1 MNAERRAA
9 TLLPPEP
16 TGRAVLARFF
26 RALGDSTRLRLLE
39 FVLHE
44 ERSVSEC
51 VEHVG
56 LAQSRV
62 STHLACLA
70 DCGFVTVRREGR
82 YVYYRVTDPRV
93 AELVLLGRSLSADNV
108 AALSECLRIDAPTP
122 GAGRPGGAGGA

>member
-1 MNAERRAA
+1 MRSDSPSMDD
-9 TLLPPEP
+9 TQPLLPGHLA
-16 TGRAVLARFF
+16 GRVVLAKLF
-26 RALGDSTRLRLLE
+26 RALGDPTRLLLLE

-44 ERSVSEC
+44 ERTVSEC

-82 YVYYRVTDPRV
+82 FVHYRVADPRV
-93 AELVLLGRSLSADNV
+93 AEIVLLARVLSAENAGAV
-108 AALSECLRIDAPTP
+108 AECVRMAPVDRDP
-122 GAGRPGGAGGA
+122 V

>member
-1 MNAERRAA
+1 MRSDLAA
-9 TLLPPEP
+9 TDDTQPLLP
-16 TGRAVLARFF
+16 GRLAGRVVLAKLF
-26 RALGDSTRLRLLE
+26 RALGDPTRLLLLE

-44 ERSVSEC
+44 ERTVSEC

-82 YVYYRVTDPRV
+82 FVHYRVADPRV
-93 AELVLLGRSLSADNV
+93 AEIVLLARVLSAENAGAV
-108 AALSECLRIDAPTP
+108 AECVRMAPVDRDP
-122 GAGRPGGAGGA
+122 V